1 MTDEVEA
8 AAIAALKRFIEPEK
22 AAFLPKFF
30 KAVPGGYG
38 EGDRFL
44 GVRVPRVRAVARQ
57 FRQLSLADCRRLLH
71 SPWHEVRQLG
81 LLILVDHYQ
90 RAAKRQTRGQT
101 AEPDTAAV
109 LALVLAE
116 IDRVNNWDLTDLVG
130 PKLIGPALAGSD
142 CQLLYDWVRS
152 DDLWL
157 RRLSMVSTYAFIREG
172 EFGHTLAL
180 AEQLL
185 DDPED
190 LIHKAVGWMLREVA
204 NREPAPA
211 MAFVSCH
218 QHRMPRT
225 MLRYAIEKYPEPLRR
240 QALSGTLQEVNQ

>member
-1 MTDEVEA
+1 MTDEAEA
-8 AAIAALKRFIEPEK
+8 VALAALEQHIEPEK
-22 AAFLPKFF
+22 AAFLPGFF

-44 GVRVPRVRAVARQ
+44 GVRVPRVREVARQ
-57 FRQLSLADCRRLLH
+57 FRLWSLAECRVLLH

-81 LLILVDHYQ
+81 LLILVSHYE
-90 RAAKRQTRGQT
+90 RAAKRQARGLT
-101 AEPDTAAV
+101 AAPDTAAV
-109 LALVLAE
+109 VALVLAE

-130 PKLIGPALAGSD
+130 PKLIGPSLVGGD
-142 CQLLYDWVRS
+142 CQLLYDWAAS

-157 RRLSMVSTYAFIREG
+157 RRLSMVSTYAFIRAG
-172 EFGHTLAL
+172 DADHTLVL

-204 NREPAPA
+204 NRDLAPA
-211 MAFVSCH
+211 LAFVCRH

-240 QALSGTLQEVNQ
+240 QALAGTLQDTN